1 MDNIEILKAFMQEN
15 NLNQSELSKLLNK
28 DISTISKYLSGDR
41 AIPDILIASLDD
53 YDKQNNSLPSENNI
67 LKNVLLALNLNQKEL
82 ADLLDLSPNTIS
94 GWNEKMPKMARYTL
108 ELMLEKHE
116 IKNKN
121 STNIEN
127 GDTVSLKSNK
137 AIKMTAIE
145 IKDNVATCIWFDS
158 DIRLQKEKINLYALI
173 KCIDQ
178 EA

>member
-94 GWNEKMPKMARYTL
+94 GWNEKMPKMPY
-108 ELMLEKHE
+108 
-116 IKNKN
+116 
-121 STNIEN
+121 
-127 GDTVSLKSNK
+127 V
-137 AIKMTAIE
+137 
-145 IKDNVATCIWFDS
+145 
-158 DIRLQKEKINLYALI
+158 
-173 KCIDQ
+173 
-178 EA
+178 